1 MSNPD
6 FLGDSVLSAQYP
18 SCTLAR
24 TIDQVRG
31 LLPDN
36 ERVTSASQAAET
48 PRIVGWCATA
58 DCRLSPDTLNVIS
71 DYNAAQAKEN
81 MPVGCATRGPEW
93 QGILDNIAGVVDE
106 PGNL

>member
-24 TIDQVRG
+24 
-31 LLPDN
+31 
-36 ERVTSASQAAET
+36 TSASQAAET